1 MGKGGGEMAG
11 KKLSIEVSLDAKEWS
26 FLKKLAK
33 KDGFTPEEELTLLA
47 KLQLREEIDL
57 DEEREGN

>member
-1 MGKGGGEMAG
+1 MAG
-11 KKLSIEVSLDAKEWS
+11 KKLSIEVSLDTKEWS